1 VAFSPVH
8 PNLIFGGTYAGQV
21 LMWDTRSNQL
31 PVLKTPLSAGGHT
44 YPIYS
49 MQFVGSHNASNLVTA
64 STDGTVCT
72 WMGDLLTIPQV
83 CLPRLSS
90 DLR

>member
-1 VAFSPVH
+1 
-8 PNLIFGGTYAGQV
+8 
-21 LMWDTRSNQL
+21 MWDTRANQL

-49 MQFVGSHNASNLVTA
+49 MQFVGSHNAHNLVTA

-72 WMGDLLTIPQV
+72 WMGDLLTIPQASRSR
-83 CLPRLSS
+83 CRPSLN
-90 DLR
+90 

>member
-1 VAFSPVH
+1 
-8 PNLIFGGTYAGQV
+8 
-21 LMWDTRSNQL
+21 MWDTRSNQL

-49 MQFVGSHNASNLVTA
+49 MKFVGSHNAHNLVTA

-72 WMGDLLTIPQV
+72 WMGDMLTIPQV
-83 CLPRLSS
+83 SRSRHLYGKRLPRFRIGNPRALAPGA
-90 DLR
+90 LQ

>member
-1 VAFSPVH
+1 
-8 PNLIFGGTYAGQV
+8 
-21 LMWDTRSNQL
+21 MWDTRSNQL

-49 MQFVGSHNASNLVTA
+49 MKFVGSHNAHNLVTA

-72 WMGDLLTIPQV
+72 WMGDMLTIPQV
-83 CLPRLSS
+83 SRSRHLYGKR
-90 DLR
+90 